1 MFRNFFKTA
10 LRIFWKRKAFSFLN
24 ITGLGIGIAA
34 TLLLF
39 LVIQNE
45 LSYDRYHRNNKRI
58 YRVVAMHKSRS
69 NGETTARYAHMPLP
83 LPDAMRQDFPRIEKL
98 ATIVNLNE
106 AQIYVTGKNAADEKR
121 FKETKGLFWVEP
133 SLFEIFDFT
142 WLAGNASDLKDPNTV
157 VLAESV
163 AKRFYGSVSAA
174 MGNVIQLYSFR
185 IPLRITGVFKDPPE
199 HTDIEVRLGASFA
212 THRNRFRNRFGPEGF
227 TGKNAWTSFIGDQ
240 QCFVLAGKNESIAS
254 MQAQLPGF
262 VKKYYPE
269 DPQFTR
275 QLAFQPLKSMHLD
288 SSFGTF
294 KNDALSVKELWS
306 LGLIGAFLLL
316 VACINF
322 INLATAQSVNRAKEI
337 GVRKVI
343 GGSRL
348 QLIGQFLQET
358 SFVTFLALILACV
371 LAVAALPL
379 LNRLIQKDL
388 SLNFLDNPSIPVYL
402 LLTGLTVTLLAG
414 FYPAMVLAG
423 FKPVMIFKN
432 KLTGT
437 GSKGIYL
444 RRGLV
449 VFQFVIAQLLII
461 GTLVVVKQMQYFRSK
476 PLGFEKDGIVLINLP
491 SDSSLRVKYPM
502 LRSRMEQLP
511 GVRSVS
517 LCMESPAPGWE
528 YESAVFYHNDAKRRD
543 FTVTWQFGDTG
554 YYKTFGI
561 SLITGRFPFAADS
574 TTEVVVN
581 ETMVKKLGIKS
592 PENIIGK
599 MVSVD
604 GVNKVPVVGV
614 VKDYNNKSLHTAI
627 SPLMISSENSA
638 YEWIAVR
645 MDRSKMSNTLTQ
657 VQQLF
662 TGIYPTYLYDPYF
675 FDQSIEQF
683 YKNET
688 ITVQLFK
695 WFSILAIFIS
705 CLGLY
710 GLVSFLT
717 VQKTKEVGI
726 RKVLGAPVYSIVY
739 LFSKEFTILIGIAF
753 LIAVPVG
760 YYFMNEWLSGFY
772 YHTTMGVGI
781 FTLAIVV
788 SLAIAWITVGYKA
801 IKAALVNP
809 VKSLKME

>member
-34 TLLLF
+34 SLLLF

-45 LSYDRYHRNNKRI
+45 LSYDRYHRNSNRI
-58 YRVVAMHKSRS
+58 YRVVAMLNNRS
-69 NGETTARYAHMPLP
+69 NGETTASYAQMPLP

-106 AQIYVTGKNAADEKR
+106 AQVYVPGKNVVDEKR

-142 WLAGNASDLKDPNTV
+142 WLAGNANDLKDPNTV

-163 AKRFYGSVSAA
+163 AKRFYGSASAA
-174 MGNVIQLYSFR
+174 MGNTIQLYSFR
-185 IPLRITGVFKDPPE
+185 IPLRITGVFKDLPK
-199 HTDIEVRLGASFA
+199 HTDIEVRFGASFA
-212 THRNRFRNRFGPEGF
+212 TLRNRFGPERF
-227 TGKNAWTSFIGDQ
+227 TGKYAWTSSVGDQ
-240 QCFVLAGKNESIAS
+240 QCFVLAGKNESVAS
-254 MQAQLPGF
+254 MQGQLPGF
-262 VKKYYPE
+262 VKKYFPE

-288 SSFGTF
+288 GRFGTF

-337 GVRKVI
+337 GVRKVV

-358 SFVTFLALILACV
+358 SFVTFLALTLGCV

-379 LNRLIQKDL
+379 LNKLIQKDL
-388 SLNFLDNPSIPVYL
+388 SLNFPGNPSILFYL
-402 LLTGLTVTLLAG
+402 LITGISITLLAG

-432 KLTGT
+432 KLSGK

-461 GTLVVVKQMQYFRSK
+461 GTLVVVKQVQYFRTK

-502 LRSRMEQLP
+502 LISRMEQVP
-511 GVRSVS
+511 GVRAVS
-517 LCMESPAPGWE
+517 ICMESPAPGWE
-528 YESAVFYHNDAKRRD
+528 YESSFFYNNDTERRD
-543 FTVTWQFGDTG
+543 FTVTRQFGDTG
-554 YYKTFGI
+554 YYRTFGI
-561 SLITGRFPFAADS
+561 SLVTGRFPFAADS

-581 ETMVKKLGIKS
+581 ETMIKKLGLIS
-592 PENIIGK
+592 PEEIIGK

-604 GVNKVPVVGV
+604 GIYKVPVVGV

-627 SPLMISSENSA
+627 SPLMISSEKDL

-645 MDRSKMSNTLTQ
+645 MDRNKMSNTLSQ

-675 FDQSIEQF
+675 FDSSIEQF
-683 YKNET
+683 YKNEI

-710 GLVSFLT
+710 GLVSFMT

-726 RKVLGAPVYSIVY
+726 RKVLGASVQSIVY

-753 LIAVPVG
+753 LVAVPVG
-760 YYFMNEWLSGFY
+760 YYFMQEWLSGFY
-772 YHTTMGVGI
+772 YHTTIGMGI
-781 FTLAIVV
+781 FALAIVV
-788 SLAIAWITVGYKA
+788 SLIIAWITVGYKA